1 MGLGLT
7 LIRTCGVGAGEPLLE
22 PAPAVRVSIFQGENL
37 GLGLGLGLTLSRTCG
52 IATCEGLLE
61 PAPAQGSKVLCGQ
74 PATVAGP
81 KCIRADVLALQ
92 AGVGGGL
99 SGLSALA
106 CWICIG
112 QALPWVSHK
121 GRPRRCKAQEGWNV
135 G

>member
-1 MGLGLT
+1 MPKKT
-7 LIRTCGVGAGEPLLE
+7 FCSAFAAELLE
-22 PAPAVRVSIFQGENL
+22 PAPAVRVFLGFSLGLSL

-52 IATCEGLLE
+52 TATCEGLLE

-106 CWICIG
+106 CWVCIG

-121 GRPRRCKAQEGWNV
+121 GRPRRCEAQEGCYEE
-135 G
+135 